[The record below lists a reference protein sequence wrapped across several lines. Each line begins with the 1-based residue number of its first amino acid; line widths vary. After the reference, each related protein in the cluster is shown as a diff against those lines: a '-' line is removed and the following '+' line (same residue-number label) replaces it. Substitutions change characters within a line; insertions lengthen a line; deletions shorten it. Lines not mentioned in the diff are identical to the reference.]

1 MAIST
6 QSGFG
11 NAFNSVE
18 GVLEVSTHH
27 YPGSY
32 TILIP
37 GQSTV
42 AGSLVELDLPLPA
55 DARIESALFEVIA
68 EPVDN
73 AKLSTIAD
81 IRSSTPLTSDATSAA
96 TVDFGRLVTLG
107 GLLGDE
113 EFTSVL
119 GVDDVYRW
127 TGTEWRFLASA
138 PEFAEAATERLLLQS
153 TNGGDGTEDLA
164 DRLLEMAGVVLPAVP
179 PSLEVLID
187 GRTVWFE
194 RQGSSPAEIDEPSE
208 PGLAAGVRYVVDRTD
223 AVREAFARAV
233 AAATDPAAPVVIR
246 VALRAAAPGALR
258 LTPQINVLRVYSQDF
273 PPQGLARSF
282 DLAEEGVV
290 EVEVTPPNAQAVHEV
305 SLAVRGTFGPER
317 IQPATGPE
325 ISDAAR
331 IVLAV
336 GRSLLIGLPRTL
348 VSRFGTVSGARLNLR
363 APDNTSG
370 GQVTGQ
376 LLAATVDGR
385 PGEPIE
391 GGTLSPVQVSDVV
404 ARWYTLPFAAA
415 VAVPLPPEPPAPP
428 PQPSEERFV
437 AAWLELQPG
446 YGEVECS
453 LTAGSPSDV
462 LAPGGPLRRR
472 LSGGATGGLTD
483 IPAIGPLRA
492 AVRVVGL
499 PDRDHLIA
507 ATTLQVVDTPDFLD
521 VDPGQT
527 DLQARLIMRTPIP
540 ATPPVLLRATCAAA
554 GSLTLDTVLVTYREQ
569 EVSL

>member
-1 MAIST
+1 
-6 QSGFG
+6 
-11 NAFNSVE
+11 
-18 GVLEVSTHH
+18 
-27 YPGSY
+27 
-32 TILIP
+32 
-37 GQSTV
+37 
-42 AGSLVELDLPLPA
+42 
-55 DARIESALFEVIA
+55 
-68 EPVDN
+68 
-73 AKLSTIAD
+73 
-81 IRSSTPLTSDATSAA
+81 
-96 TVDFGRLVTLG
+96 
-107 GLLGDE
+107 
-113 EFTSVL
+113 
-119 GVDDVYRW
+119 
-127 TGTEWRFLASA
+127 
-138 PEFAEAATERLLLQS
+138 
-153 TNGGDGTEDLA
+153 
-164 DRLLEMAGVVLPAVP
+164 
-179 PSLEVLID
+179 
-187 GRTVWFE
+187 
-194 RQGSSPAEIDEPSE
+194 
-208 PGLAAGVRYVVDRTD
+208 
-223 AVREAFARAV
+223 
-233 AAATDPAAPVVIR
+233 
-246 VALRAAAPGALR
+246 LRAAAPGALR
-258 LTPQINVLRVYSQDF
+258 LTPQINVLRVYSQAF

-290 EVEVTPPNAQAVHEV
+290 EVEVTPPNAEAVQEV
-305 SLAVRGTFGPER
+305 SLVVRGTFGPER

-325 ISDAAR
+325 ISEAAR
-331 IVLAV
+331 VVLAV

-348 VSRFGTVSGARLNLR
+348 VSRFGTISGVRLNLR
-363 APDNTSG
+363 APENTSG

-376 LLAATVDGR
+376 LLAATPEGR
-385 PGEPIE
+385 PGEPID

-404 ARWYTLPFAAA
+404 GRWYTLPFAAA

-462 LAPGGPLRRR
+462 LDPGGPLRRR

-507 ATTLQVVDTPDFLD
+507 ATTLQVVGTPDFLD

-554 GSLTLDTVLVTYREQ
+554 GSLTLDTVLVTYREL
-569 EVSL
+569 EASP